1 LRFERWQFVLH
12 LLWVF
17 CANLDERVDRVD
29 RHIEADTLVKDA
41 SDVAIRAAPATKV
54 ADECAM
60 SFEFG
65 ARCFLRDRIQ
75 QGKKGRVHDFQAP

>member
-1 LRFERWQFVLH
+1 
-12 LLWVF
+12 
-17 CANLDERVDRVD
+17 
-29 RHIEADTLVKDA
+29 
-41 SDVAIRAAPATKV
+41 V